1 MLNFAYK
8 KPLSVLFSITLEGTL
23 SILDGK
29 FMGKHFTKERSSV
42 VASKRTNEI
51 IYICQM
57 PACEWTQG
65 LLCLT
70 LQSWEGAA
78 EGLKHIRMHSILMK
92 WPQSH
97 SITSQRYPGMD
108 RSSTNTPE
116 PENSNGTPVARSK
129 APHSHGQAPFF
140 SFLCWVRQQ
149 RLGVWARQ
157 VPVLCCVFTAASEFG
172 LFFSLL
178 ACWLHHFF
186 LTHCIME
193 RLAIKSWMYFS

>member
-8 KPLSVLFSITLEGTL
+8 KPLSVLFSITLEGIL

-70 LQSWEGAA
+70 LQSWEGTA

-97 SITSQRYPGMD
+97 SITSQCYPGMD

-140 SFLCWVRQQ
+140 SFLCSESGSRGWGCGPGRCQYCAVCSQQ
-149 RLGVWARQ
+149 QANLDFFF
-157 VPVLCCVFTAASEFG
+157 LC
-172 LFFSLL
+172 LL
-178 ACWLHHFF
+178 AGC
-186 LTHCIME
+186 TT
-193 RLAIKSWMYFS
+193 FSSHTALWKG